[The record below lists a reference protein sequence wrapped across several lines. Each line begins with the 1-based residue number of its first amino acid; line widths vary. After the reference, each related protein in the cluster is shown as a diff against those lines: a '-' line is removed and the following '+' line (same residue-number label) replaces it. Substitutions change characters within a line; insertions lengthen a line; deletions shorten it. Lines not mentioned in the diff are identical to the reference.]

1 MGRSIDRLVVRDPSS
16 SLVKQAVL
24 AGVTV
29 AFPFVATMAILKV
42 TDVTVGL
49 RVTQEHEEA
58 GLDASQH
65 GEFGYRL

>member
-29 AFPFVATMAILKV
+29 AFPFAATMAILKV
-42 TDVTVGL
+42 IDVTVGL
-49 RVTQEHEEA
+49 RVTPEHEEA

>member
-1 MGRSIDRLVVRDPSS
+1 
-16 SLVKQAVL
+16 VL

-29 AFPFVATMAILKV
+29 AFSFAATMAILKV

>member
-1 MGRSIDRLVVRDPSS
+1 VINASGAAA
-16 SLVKQAVL
+16 SLEQVGKQAVL

-29 AFPFVATMAILKV
+29 AFSFAATMAILKV